1 MALTVLFSR
10 HARRR
15 MQLYAI
21 DEVDVV
27 ETIRSFQCELVPEPG
42 KNEVVNKDLSAKH
55 GYPLKVVFFREQD
68 IVSVVTSYP
77 LKRGRKNEDS
87 LRQRS

>member
-27 ETIRSFQCELVPEPG
+27 ETIRSFQCEAEPG
-42 KNEVVNKDLSAKH
+42 KNEVVNKDLSVKY
-55 GYPLKVVFFREQD
+55 GYPLKVVFSREQD

-77 LKRGRKNEDS
+77 LKRGRENEDS
-87 LRQRS
+87 I

>member
-1 MALTVLFSR
+1 MALSVVFSR

-21 DEVDVV
+21 EELDVL
-27 ETIRSFQCELVPEPG
+27 ETIRSFERAVEIEPG
-42 KNEVVNKDLSAKH
+42 MNEVVNEDLSAKF

-77 LKRGRKNEDS
+77 LKRGKKHEDP
-87 LRQRS
+87 L